1 MPLHLFGTAS
11 IWAIQSS
18 PAGRG
23 AWASP
28 HCILALQGGIP
39 LLAAG
44 QCDVVY
50 AGADL
55 WGPHAAGYWPLPAV
69 GTYLLLHGH
78 ITHITLSP
86 ALGHCR
92 TGHSPWARFL
102 DHVGHR

>member
-1 MPLHLFGTAS
+1 MPLGTAS
-11 IWAIQSS
+11 TWTIPSS
-18 PAGRG
+18 LAGRG

-55 WGPHAAGYWPLPAV
+55 WWPHAAGYWPLPAV
-69 GTYLLLHGH
+69 GTLLLLHGH
-78 ITHITLSP
+78 IIHIALFA
-86 ALGHCR
+86 ALGHRCAA
-92 TGHSPWARFL
+92 HSPWACFL
-102 DHVGHR
+102 DHLGHR